1 LESKLPYATL
11 QGWFKNEKTIRD
23 KAVVLPE
30 DARYMTKRKNE
41 ALETVLVKRME
52 KQWMEC
58 FPVSGEMFRV
68 AAEDTYTILQDCF
81 KNKDGSDI
89 GAPLFFFYFVV

>member
-1 LESKLPYATL
+1 M
-11 QGWFKNEKTIRD
+11 
-23 KAVVLPE
+23 VLPE